1 MGQFRIL
8 LVEDDSDLRA
18 IMRRHLAGRGYH
30 VDEAESVVQAR
41 QILDQ
46 TAHDLLILDIILP
59 DGSGWEVARYACER
73 SGAQLPI
80 IVCSSDGPAGVDLQE
95 MSVQGY
101 LCKPFDCH
109 ALIERVEAA
118 LSPAE
123 SAFVSAAQPREAD
136 ETEVAF
142 YSSLAHD
149 MRTPMTTLRTAIE
162 SLLADDV
169 EWDAESRREILD
181 VVASSAERVGKYA
194 RDVIDLARLDA
205 GAMRPHIQ
213 VVYPDEIHEALTR
226 VLQARRPAP
235 LVTLSVASG
244 TTAVLG
250 DPGLIQRILLEVIDN
265 ALRCSPEGAEVA
277 VEASGAAGEVWW
289 RVRDFGPGIAPEE
302 RERVFDRHHRMH
314 GKNRAT
320 SRGPHLSLYL
330 CREMA
335 RLQAGRLWVEETEGV
350 GACFCLALPA
360 AAEK

>member
-8 LVEDDSDLRA
+8 LVEDDTDLRA

-30 VDEAESVVQAR
+30 IDEAESVVQACG
-41 QILDQ
+41 ILDQ
-46 TAHDLLILDIILP
+46 AAHQLLILDIDLP
-59 DGSGWEVARYACER
+59 DGSGWEVARYARGC
-73 SGAQLPI
+73 SGAQLPVVI
-80 IVCSSDGPAGVDLQE
+80 CSSHEPSAVDLQE
-95 MSVQGY
+95 ENIQGY
-101 LCKPFDCH
+101 LRKPFDH
-109 ALIERVEAA
+109 HVLIERVEAA
-118 LSPAE
+118 LGAVE
-123 SAFVSAAQPREAD
+123 STFMSAAQPCEAD
-136 ETEVAF
+136 DIEVAF

-169 EWDAESRREILD
+169 EWDAETRREFLE
-181 VVASSAERVGKYA
+181 VVACSAERVGKYA

-205 GAMRPHIQ
+205 GAMRPHLQ
-213 VVYPDEIHEALTR
+213 VVHPDEIHEALTR
-226 VLQARRPAP
+226 VLHTRRPAP

-289 RVRDFGPGIAPEE
+289 RVRDFGPGIVPEE

-314 GKNRAT
+314 GRNRAT

-335 RLQAGRLWVEETEGV
+335 RLQAGRLWVEETEGT
-350 GACFCLALPA
+350 GACFCLALPSA
-360 AAEK
+360 VGK